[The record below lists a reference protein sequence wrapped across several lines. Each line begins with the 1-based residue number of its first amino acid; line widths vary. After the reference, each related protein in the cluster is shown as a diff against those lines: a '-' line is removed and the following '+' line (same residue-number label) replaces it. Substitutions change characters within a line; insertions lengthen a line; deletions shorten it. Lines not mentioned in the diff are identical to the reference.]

1 MGRSLEGKK
10 ELLNELLAELA
21 EAQMVMVVDY
31 AGLTVSEITKLRR
44 HLRPTGTVCKVSKNT
59 LIKKAI
65 AEQTQWQSME
75 SLLKGSTACLLVKG
89 DIAGAI
95 KAYQAFLKEVKKT
108 ELRGG
113 VLDGKAL
120 TPNDL
125 KAIADLP
132 SREVLLA
139 QIAGAINGVT
149 AKLAIG
155 IKEVPQS
162 LGRAIKAIHEKEAA

>member
-1 MGRSLEGKK
+1 MGRSLAGKQ
-10 ELLNELLAELA
+10 ELLKEFLADLS
-21 EAQMVMVVDY
+21 EAQMVMVIDY
-31 AGLTVSEITKLRR
+31 TGLTVAEITKLRR
-44 HLRPTGTVCKVSKNT
+44 QLRPTGAVCKVSKNT

-65 AEQTQWQSME
+65 AQETQWQSME
-75 SLLKGSTACLLVKG
+75 SLLKGSTACLLVKD

-95 KAYQAFLKEVKKT
+95 KAYQGFVKETKKT

-149 AKLAIG
+149 TKLAVG